1 MLLGTKDGSPSITA
15 QLDLPKLRRQGQ
27 EAFVATAAAQQLNLP
42 KLACWRQGQEAFAA
56 TATA

>member
-42 KLACWRQGQEAFAA
+42 KLCWRQGQEAFAA